1 MRGAIVPL
9 LISVIKFYL
18 NTELYGNSV
27 QLGSA
32 RKGAIFFVYI
42 VGGSEKTEKSQK
54 SVNLFVSVKKM

>member
-27 QLGSA
+27 QLGGA
-32 RKGAIFFVYI
+32 RKGATFFV
-42 VGGSEKTEKSQK
+42 
-54 SVNLFVSVKKM
+54 LL